1 MKIFISQ
8 PMSGRT
14 EKAILEEKMETVE
27 ALFDTF
33 GRENTEILNSYFTN
47 DYRADFEDTFKD
59 SIVTFD
65 LYWLS
70 QALEVM
76 AEADVMV
83 MVGDWKKSK
92 GCKIE
97 KMCAKQYNVPIIYA
111 E

>member
-1 MKIFISQ
+1 MKFFISQ

-27 ALFDTF
+27 ALLDTF
-33 GRENTEILNSYFTN
+33 GREDTEILNSYFTDN
-47 DYRADFEDTFKD
+47 YRVDFEDTFKD

-76 AEADVMV
+76 AEADMVVMA
-83 MVGDWKKSK
+83 GDWKKSK

-97 KMCAKQYNVPIIYA
+97 KMCAKQYNIPIIYVK
-111 E
+111 